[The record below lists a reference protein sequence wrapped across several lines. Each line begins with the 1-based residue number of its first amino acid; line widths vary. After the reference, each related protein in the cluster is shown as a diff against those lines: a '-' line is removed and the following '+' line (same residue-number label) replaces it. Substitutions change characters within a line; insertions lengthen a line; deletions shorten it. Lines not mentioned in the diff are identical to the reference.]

1 MLPAWAALVALAAQA
16 AQAPAPPPDPAVP
29 LIEEIESLAAGEPPI
44 LGIVSQ
50 IRAAEVLSKH
60 RPKAA
65 LRMLDAA
72 LARTSP
78 LTDPLTQ
85 GVLTVDLVGALA
97 PLDPTRAEE
106 TCATLPRR
114 TPWIASCY
122 SRVIRGLPT
131 WPAQFEAVRRALSAG
146 AYDLPFVSFLFDLTS
161 KDHAGDLDSLF
172 ACIIDNLPPK
182 ATPAEAGALFF
193 ALANYGDRF
202 PALSRAG
209 LDKAYRAITNESE
222 YAQFARI
229 VQKIAPDLLESWPKP
244 THFEAAKPPA
254 EKPKKKD
261 DDIASGPEISK
272 LSFDDA
278 LSISRAQERAVL
290 KAAALLELLDREDI
304 PEARRGPLAL
314 EALEAS
320 TSMEPGDDRLIAQ
333 SMLTRRLWDFGLKA
347 EAGKAAAQLE
357 FSFELL
363 CRCRDATCD
372 SLKDRED
379 CAERVM
385 DFAEYLHENSL
396 SPQDLGLT
404 HRSLRVRILILQ
416 LDELLNGKKKKGLF
430 G

>member
-1 MLPAWAALVALAAQA
+1 MLPAWAAFVALAAQA
-16 AQAPAPPPDPAVP
+16 AQAPAPPPDPAAP

-50 IRAAEVLSKH
+50 VRAAEVLSKP

-65 LRMLDAA
+65 VRILDAA

-78 LTDPLTQ
+78 LTDPPTR
-85 GVLTVDLVGALA
+85 GVLTVDIAGALA

-114 TPWIASCY
+114 TFWIASCY
-122 SRVIRGLPT
+122 SRVIRALPA
-131 WPAQFEAVRRALSAG
+131 WPAQLDASRRALTGG
-146 AYDLPFVSFLFDLTS
+146 AYDLPFVSFLFDLTT
-161 KDHAGDLDSLF
+161 KDHPADVDSIF
-172 ACIIDNLPPK
+172 AAIIDNLPPK

-209 LDKAYRAITNESE
+209 LEKAYRAITTESE
-222 YAQFARI
+222 YTQFARI
-229 VQKIAPDLLESWPKP
+229 AQKIAPDLVETFPKP
-244 THFEAAKPPA
+244 KRLEPASPPT
-254 EKPKKKD
+254 EKPKKKEE
-261 DDIASGPEISK
+261 DIPPDPDVSK
-272 LSFDDA
+272 LRFDDA
-278 LSISRAQERAVL
+278 VALARAQKHPRP
-290 KAAALLELLDREDI
+290 KAGALLEILDREDT

-314 EALEAS
+314 EALDAS
-320 TSMEPGDDRLIAQ
+320 TNMEPGDDRLVAQ
-333 SMLTRRLWDFGLKA
+333 SMLTRRLWVFGLKA

-357 FSFELL
+357 LSFELL

-372 SLKDRED
+372 TLQDRED

-385 DFAEYLHENSL
+385 DFAEYLHENNL